1 MGQMFDSKTVSNRIE
16 ERLMLTMN
24 RALVLALL
32 AVCLGACDKADDND
46 PKAMRDV
53 KEGVSK
59 VGEGIAEGWDS
70 MMSELSAKGQELD
83 AKLAEAKPEVK
94 AKLEGLKATFD
105 EKWAL
110 AKQKMADAKAA
121 APEKVEALKREA
133 REAYEA
139 AKQAWSNA
147 VS

>member
-1 MGQMFDSKTVSNRIE
+1 
-16 ERLMLTMN
+16 MLTIN
-24 RALVLALL
+24 RALVPALL
-32 AVCLGACDKADDND
+32 AVCLSACDNANEDS
-46 PKAMRDV
+46 KAMRDV
-53 KEGVSK
+53 KEGVSQ

-70 MMSELSAKGQELD
+70 MMSELSTKGQELE

-94 AKLEGLKATFD
+94 TKLEGLKATFD
-105 EKWAL
+105 EQWAL

-121 APEKVEALKREA
+121 APEKAEALKREA

-147 VS
+147 VSG